1 MNALSVGDL
10 RVTLGTREILRGV
23 DIEVPYGELH
33 VLMGPNGSGKSTLCH
48 ALMGRP
54 GYETTGTAQVG
65 GVDILGL
72 PVHERARAGLFEG
85 FQYPVEVPGVTLD
98 ELIAEMAL
106 VGGPEVSGRASETVR
121 ELELEPFLGRMVNLG
136 LSGGEKKRS
145 EMLQLAALAP
155 KAAILDEIDSGLD
168 VDAVREVAEAV
179 EAMRSP
185 GLGVLVITHYTR
197 ILRYLTVDRVHVLM
211 AGSVVATGD
220 RELADRL
227 DAGGYDVLRRELG
240 IESGPEGAGDFL
252 EGL

>member
-1 MNALSVGDL
+1 VNALSVAGL
-10 RVTLGTREILRGV
+10 RVTFGTREILKGV
-23 DIEVPYGELH
+23 DLDVPFGELH
-33 VLMGPNGSGKSTLCH
+33 VLMGPNGSGKSTFCH

-54 GYETTGTAQVG
+54 GYETTGSALVG
-65 GVDILGL
+65 GADVLSL

-98 ELIAEMAL
+98 ELISEMAL
-106 VGGPEVSGRASETVR
+106 VGSPGVAERAAEAVR
-121 ELELEPFLGRMVNLG
+121 SLDAAEFLPRMVNVG

-155 KAAILDEIDSGLD
+155 HVAILDEIDSGLD

-179 EAMRSP
+179 EAMRGP
-185 GLGVLVITHYTR
+185 ELGVLVITHYTR
-197 ILRYLTVDRVHVLM
+197 ILRYLTVDKVHVLM
-211 AGSVVATGD
+211 QGAIVATGG

-240 IESGPEGAGDFL
+240 ITAEGASGGDFL
-252 EGL
+252 AGL